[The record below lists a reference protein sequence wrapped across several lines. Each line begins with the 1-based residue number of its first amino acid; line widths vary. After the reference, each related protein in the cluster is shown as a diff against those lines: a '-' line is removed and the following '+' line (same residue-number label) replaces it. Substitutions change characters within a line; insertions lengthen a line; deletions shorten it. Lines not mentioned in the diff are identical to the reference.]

1 MPSVNRGSTPSF
13 LAIIAF
19 VTNTE
24 VEAIVGG
31 YHGDPFRILGPHLV
45 ESEGAQKAGWEIRAF
60 LPQAE
65 CAEVL
70 VDGRPIPM
78 EKRHP
83 HGFFTARVPGGFD
96 IYSFD
101 LKSNQLKRLTDGG
114 GVNEWPRWSPDGR
127 HIVYT
132 SDRSGGFDIYTMD
145 ADGDHVR
152 RLTKGGSNRYPTWA
166 R

>member
-1 MPSVNRGSTPSF
+1 MMDSDGGNPRRLPIDLNYCDAPSWNPV
-13 LAIIAF
+13 L
-19 VTNTE
+19 E
-24 VEAIVGG
+24 
-31 YHGDPFRILGPHLV
+31 
-45 ESEGAQKAGWEIRAF
+45 EGQTIT
-60 LPQAE
+60 
-65 CAEVL
+65 
-70 VDGRPIPM
+70 
-78 EKRHP
+78 
-83 HGFFTARVPGGFD
+83 FTARVPGGFD
-96 IYSFD
+96 IYTFD
-101 LKSNQLKRLTDGG
+101 LKGNQLKRLTDGG